1 MGESRRSCY
10 HRKPYRTA
18 PILAAV
24 LTLSLTTMT
33 QNFFQ
38 TFILLL
44 LVTDPFGNVS
54 LFVHALKRV
63 PIERRWKVVVRECMI
78 AFGILLLFMF
88 FGRHFLNALQ
98 LSEVALRI
106 GGGVILF
113 LIAMRMVFP
122 QPNAGNSDHE
132 MGGEPFIVPLAIPA
146 LAGPSALATVL
157 LFSSH
162 EVDEVIAH
170 VAGLTAVAVV
180 WLAVFLCAERLQR
193 ALGPRVMTAFER
205 LMGLI
210 LTAMAIEM
218 LLAGIRAFLKSV

>member
-1 MGESRRSCY
+1 
-10 HRKPYRTA
+10 
-18 PILAAV
+18 
-24 LTLSLTTMT
+24 MT

-54 LFVHALKRV
+54 LFVNALKSV
-63 PIERRWKVVVRECMI
+63 PVERRWKVVVRECAI

-88 FGRHFLNALQ
+88 FGRHFLKAMQ
-98 LSEVALRI
+98 LSEIALRI

-122 QPNAGNSDHE
+122 QPSNGNSDHDIA
-132 MGGEPFIVPLAIPA
+132 GEPFIVPLAIPA

-162 EVDEVIAH
+162 EIDEVIAH
-170 VAGLTAVAVV
+170 VAGLSAVALV
-180 WLAVFLCAERLQR
+180 WLAVFLSAEKLQQK
-193 ALGPRVMTAFER
+193 LGPQVMTAFER